1 MNPQNLECSL
11 VKPRVSKNGVTPLT
25 GVSNGRPSDE
35 GVQIQGPSRL
45 ERVAN
50 PVSEEDQQ
58 VLKKSRGED
67 TEVMDIGMEA
77 HDGSRNGIMTADG
90 IDGMVCGDS
99 VVASTGGG
107 VQNRPSFRDML
118 TGHSVDASNVHAI
131 PELDK
136 VEYEGLPLICYS
148 CGCYGHSEEFCK
160 KGVDSEEQY
169 SESPVV
175 PTSYLDEKFGPW
187 MQVSNRKVRKP
198 SKGKANV
205 APSNTNR
212 EVTEVNGGKFGVLTS
227 LDMEL
232 EAVEQQSKQQSE
244 ADPKLYN
251 EEEIIS
257 S

>member
-131 PELDK
+131 PELD
-136 VEYEGLPLICYS
+136 
-148 CGCYGHSEEFCK
+148 
-160 KGVDSEEQY
+160 VDMHDDDVKIS
-169 SESPVV
+169 S
-175 PTSYLDEKFGPW
+175 
-187 MQVSNRKVRKP
+187 VRKP